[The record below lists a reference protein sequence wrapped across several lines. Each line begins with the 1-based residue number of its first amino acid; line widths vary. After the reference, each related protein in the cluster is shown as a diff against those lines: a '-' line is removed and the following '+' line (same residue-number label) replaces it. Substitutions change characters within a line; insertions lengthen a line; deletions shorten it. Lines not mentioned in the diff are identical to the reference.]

1 MQQRAFNEA
10 KIVNSLIFAIGKKIR
25 DLRNEK
31 GFTLAELAG
40 RINVSPSLISQ
51 LERGGIN
58 PSISLLKSISDVF
71 EIPLSFLLEEKETAG
86 KQPSPVVTAKER
98 KVIMWEGGI
107 RFALLNRDLDLGC
120 EFIFNEWPPGS
131 STGKEKYVHD
141 GVESGI
147 ILEGE
152 MEVELGDQVYRLKP
166 GDSITLRSDI
176 PHRLSN
182 RGKKTAKGVWV
193 NSKPWIFLT
202 K

>member
-1 MQQRAFNEA
+1 MTD
-10 KIVNSLIFAIGKKIR
+10 LILAIGKKIR

-31 GFTLAELAG
+31 KLTLAELSG
-40 RINVSPSLISQ
+40 KINVSPSLISQ

-71 EIPLSFLLEEKETAG
+71 EIPLSFLLGEEEAAI
-86 KQPSPVVTAKER
+86 KQPSPIVTAKER
-98 KVIMWEGGI
+98 KVVMWEGGI
-107 RFALLNRDLDLGC
+107 RFALLSRAHDLGC
-120 EFIFNEWPPGS
+120 EFIYNEWPPGS
-131 STGKEKYVHD
+131 STGKERYIHD

-152 MEVELGDQVYRLKP
+152 MELELGDEVYRLKP
-166 GDSITLRSDI
+166 GDSITFRCDV

-193 NSKPWIFLT
+193 NSRPWIFST

>member
-1 MQQRAFNEA
+1 MWQQNFNED
-10 KIVNSLIFAIGKKIR
+10 KILTPLIVAIGKKIR
-25 DLRNEK
+25 DLRNQK
-31 GFTLAELAG
+31 KLTLAELADK
-40 RINVSPSLISQ
+40 IKVSPSLISQ

-58 PSISLLKSISDVF
+58 PSISLLKSVSDVF
-71 EIPLSFLLEEKETAG
+71 EIPLSFLLEEEETLI
-86 KQPSPVVTAKER
+86 KQPSPVVTSKQR
-98 KVIMWEGGI
+98 KVIIWEGGI
-107 RFALLNRDLDLGC
+107 RFALLSRTLDLGC
-120 EFIFNEWPPGS
+120 EFICNEWPPGS

-166 GDSITLRSDI
+166 GDSITLRSDV

-182 RGKKTAKGVWV
+182 RGKKMAKGIWV
-193 NSKPWIFLT
+193 NSKPWIFSI

>member
-1 MQQRAFNEA
+1 MNA
-10 KIVNSLIFAIGKKIR
+10 LIFAIGKRIR

-31 GFTLAELAG
+31 GFTLADLAG
-40 RINVSPSLISQ
+40 KVNFSPSLISQ

-71 EIPLSFLLEEKETAG
+71 EIPLSFLLEEEETFV
-86 KQPSPVVTAKER
+86 KQSSPVVMAKER

-107 RFALLNRDLDLGC
+107 RFALLSRTLDLGC
-120 EFIFNEWPPGS
+120 EFIYNEWPPGS
-131 STGKEKYVHD
+131 STGKEKYVHE
-141 GVESGI
+141 GVESGV

-152 MEVELGDQVYRLKP
+152 MEVELRDEVYRLKP
-166 GDSITLRSDI
+166 TESITFRSDV

-193 NSKPWIFLT
+193 NSKPWIFSI

>member
-1 MQQRAFNEA
+1 MNA
-10 KIVNSLIFAIGKKIR
+10 LIFAIGKRIR

-31 GFTLAELAG
+31 GFTLADLAG
-40 RINVSPSLISQ
+40 KVNFSPSLISQ

-71 EIPLSFLLEEKETAG
+71 EIPLSFLLEEEETFV
-86 KQPSPVVTAKER
+86 KQSSPVVMAKER

-107 RFALLNRDLDLGC
+107 RFALLSRTLDLGC
-120 EFIFNEWPPGS
+120 EFIYNEWPPGS
-131 STGKEKYVHD
+131 STGKERYIHD

-152 MEVELGDQVYRLKP
+152 MELELGDEVYRLKP
-166 GDSITLRSDI
+166 GDSITFRCDV

-193 NSKPWIFLT
+193 NSRPWIFST

>member
-1 MQQRAFNEA
+1 MT
-10 KIVNSLIFAIGKKIR
+10 SLILAIGKKIR

-31 GFTLAELAG
+31 ELTLAELASK
-40 RINVSPSLISQ
+40 IKVSPSLISQ

-71 EIPLSFLLEEKETAG
+71 EIPLSFLLDEEETAI
-86 KQPSPVVTAKER
+86 KQPSPVMMAKER
-98 KVIMWEGGI
+98 KVIMWEGEI
-107 RFALLNRDLDLGC
+107 RFALLSRVHDLGC
-120 EFIFNEWPPGS
+120 EFIYNEWPPGS
-131 STGKEKYVHD
+131 STGKERYIHD

-152 MEVELGDQVYRLKP
+152 MEVELGDQVYRLRP
-166 GDSITLRSDI
+166 GDSITFRCDV

-182 RGKKTAKGVWV
+182 RGKKTAKGIWV
-193 NSKPWIFLT
+193 NSKPWIFST